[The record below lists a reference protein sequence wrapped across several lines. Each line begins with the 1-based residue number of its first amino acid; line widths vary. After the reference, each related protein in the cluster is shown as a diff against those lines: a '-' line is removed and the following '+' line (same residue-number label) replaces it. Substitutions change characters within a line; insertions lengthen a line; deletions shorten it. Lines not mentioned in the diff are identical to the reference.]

1 MVIGKFEFLVIL
13 RFTCMSH
20 GMYMVHFFQSLK
32 ESEKSF
38 FLLMQYPFP
47 NNLSKENIFFLCSVL
62 LLKGVVSALQN
73 LTIEK
78 KLLLQKYYIC

>member
-1 MVIGKFEFLVIL
+1 
-13 RFTCMSH
+13 MSH
-20 GMYMVHFFQSLK
+20 GMYMVHFFQSPK

-47 NNLSKENIFFLCSVL
+47 NNLSKGNIFSLCSVSS
-62 LLKGVVSALQN
+62 LKGVVSALQN